1 MLTEAPLV
9 SVVIPTYNRSAFIAR
24 AVDSVLSQSFTDYE
38 IIVVD
43 DGSTDATKK
52 NLKKYGNKIKYVYQD
67 NSGVSAARNTGITIA
82 RGEWIAFLDSD
93 DEWRSDYLFKQ
104 MERVKE
110 FPETTMQTANCLFID
125 LDGSAET
132 YFDMNGALTEFNG
145 MDYLFIANPFCFVVK
160 HGPWQV
166 GSTIMRRKAISEAGL
181 FDTSVRF
188 TEDFDLMA
196 RVALQ
201 GPFGLIKED
210 LVDIYR
216 REEAIDCLTKQ
227 IKKERIK
234 ARESDE
240 KIFEKLKKIETLNHH
255 ERKAL
260 SELLSANR
268 RAIGNLLLAEG
279 KYASARDA
287 YKYAFFLFPSIPSVG
302 KYILSLLPPGVN
314 RYINNWYL
322 NLKNKQ

>member
-1 MLTEAPLV
+1 MVTEVPLV
-9 SVVIPTYNRSAFIAR
+9 SVVIPTYNRSAFVVR
-24 AVDSVLSQSFTDYE
+24 AIDSVLSQLFTDYE

-43 DGSTDATKK
+43 DGSTDATE
-52 NLKKYGNKIKYVYQD
+52 NSLKKYGNKINYIYQD
-67 NSGVSAARNTGITIA
+67 NAGVSAARNTGITLA

-93 DEWRSDYLFKQ
+93 DEWRADYLFKQ
-104 MERVKE
+104 MERVKD
-110 FPETTMQTANCLFID
+110 FPGTTMQTANCLFIG
-125 LDGSAET
+125 LDGRTET
-132 YFDMNGALTEFNG
+132 YFEINGSLSKFNG
-145 MDYLFIANPFCFVVK
+145 MDYVLIEDPFCFIVK

-166 GSTIMRRKAISEAGL
+166 GSTIIRRKAITEAGL
-181 FDTSVRF
+181 FDTSIRF
-188 TEDFDLMA
+188 AEDFDLMA

-227 IKKERIK
+227 IQKELIK
-234 ARESDE
+234 ARESGE
-240 KIFEKLKKIETLNHH
+240 KILEKLKKIESLNHH

-268 RAIGNLLLAEG
+268 RAIGNLLLEEG
-279 KYASARDA
+279 KNTSAKDA
-287 YKYAFFLFPSIPSVG
+287 YKCAFFMSPSIPSGG

-314 RYINNWYL
+314 QYINNWYL